1 MGTAHATAKLAATL
15 LAKAHEYHENGA
27 DAPASL
33 CAHSAA
39 ILSVLSCLITSE
51 LADAQGDHELS
62 RCALQA
68 AEEALEAMQATE
80 RAE

>member
-1 MGTAHATAKLAATL
+1 MGTAHVTAKLASIL
-15 LAKAHEYHENGA
+15 LAKAQEYHEGGA

-33 CAHSAA
+33 CARIAA
-39 ILSVLSCLITSE
+39 ILSALSLLITSE

-62 RCALQA
+62 RDALQA
-68 AEEALEAMQATE
+68 AEEALEALRATE